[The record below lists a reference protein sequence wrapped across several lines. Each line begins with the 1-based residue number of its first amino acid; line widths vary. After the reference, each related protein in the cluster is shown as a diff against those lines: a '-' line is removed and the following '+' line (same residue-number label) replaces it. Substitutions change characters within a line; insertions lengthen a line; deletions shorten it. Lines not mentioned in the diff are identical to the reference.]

1 MQQSDFLQEAE
12 MSATCWAYGRKD
24 PLPLISPIIVF
35 DGVYSL
41 LFVNDNHQKNEW
53 SHDFILPHW
62 EKMRLFINDNHQNSM
77 KLANLY
83 FLIEQ

>member
-1 MQQSDFLQEAE
+1 MFRMEQSDFLQEAE

-41 LFVNDNHQKNEW
+41 LFVNDNHQ
-53 SHDFILPHW
+53 
-62 EKMRLFINDNHQNSM
+62 NSM
-77 KLANLY
+77 ELANLY